1 MILVTGGS
9 ASGKSAFAE
18 RLAAGLPA
26 EGLYYIA
33 AMKPYG
39 EEGRARVRRHRNMRS
54 GKGFQ
59 TVERYLDVG
68 GAPVPAGCT
77 ALLECLSNLLA
88 NEMFET
94 GQQPDAA
101 AAAERI
107 WQGIGRLRERCGC
120 LVIVSNE
127 VFSDG
132 VAYDRET
139 AAYVKALG
147 GLNTALAEEADAVY
161 EVVYGVPVTL
171 KERHPGK
178 DS

>member
-18 RLAAGLPA
+18 RLTAGLA
-26 EGLYYIA
+26 TEGLYYIA

-94 GQQPDAA
+94 GQQPEGT

-107 WQGIGRLRERCGC
+107 WQGIDRLRVKCSH

-132 VAYDRET
+132 VSYDRET

-147 GLNTALAEEADAVY
+147 RLNTALAAEADAVY

-171 KERHPGK
+171 KERHSGK

>member
-94 GQQPDAA
+94 GRQPEGAA
-101 AAAERI
+101 VAERI
-107 WQGIGRLRERCGC
+107 RQGIDRLREKCSH

-132 VAYDRET
+132 VAYDGET

-147 GLNTALAEEADAVY
+147 RLNTALAETADAVY

-171 KERHPGK
+171 KERHSGK
-178 DS
+178 DN